1 MKTKAITI
9 HLDYSFS
16 VAVTTLILW
25 LGLAGAAAADDADKV
40 LHAPGSASAVSAETP
55 ALVPASGKKKEKII
69 PVDLVLKGDAI
80 CTRCHDEA
88 DDFPVLSIAQT
99 KHGVNTDVRTPTCV
113 SCHGESAQH
122 LRVPKG
128 QQGVRPS
135 PDFPFGKK
143 TTNDV
148 AKHNQACINCHQGD
162 KLTLWLGS
170 AHSRRDV
177 ACVQCHKLHTGN
189 DKVLSRATV
198 PEVCMNCHTEKRAQI
213 NRPSRHPILE
223 GKVICTDCHA
233 AHGSAGPKLMAKDS
247 VVQTCYTC
255 HMEKR
260 GPYLWNHL
268 PATQDCSICHNPHG
282 SSVPNLLKLRLPFL
296 CQQCH
301 EPTSHRGNLPVLAP
315 NPADPGGASNPF
327 GSAAPFNNRIP
338 AQARACLNCH
348 NNIHG
353 GNNPTDNNNSRTNRR

>member
-1 MKTKAITI
+1 MA
-9 HLDYSFS
+9 
-16 VAVTTLILW
+16 TLIL
-25 LGLAGAAAADDADKV
+25 GLM
-40 LHAPGSASAVSAETP
+40 LGSAGGSAIGAGEPAATGQLGSADAEVATP
-55 ALVPASGKKKEKII
+55 ARVNGAKKEKIAA
-69 PVDLVLKGDAI
+69 VDLVLQGDAV

-99 KHGVNTDVRTPTCV
+99 KHGVSADKRTPTCV
-113 SCHGESAQH
+113 SCHGESSQH

-128 QQGVRPS
+128 QQGVRPL

-143 TTNDV
+143 TINDV
-148 AKHNQACINCHQGD
+148 AKHNQACISCHQGD

-223 GKVICTDCHA
+223 GKVVCTDCHA
-233 AHGSAGPKLMAKDS
+233 AHGSAGPKLMVKDS

-260 GPYLWNHL
+260 GPFLWSHL

-282 SSVPNLLKLRLPFL
+282 STVPNLLKLRPPFL

-301 EPTSHRGNLPVLAP
+301 EPTSHRGNVPSLASTPGVSSP
-315 NPADPGGASNPF
+315 NASPAIPSTAGNAF
-327 GSAAPFNNRIP
+327 GRGNQQP

-353 GNNPTDNNNSRTNRR
+353 GNNPINATNPNSSRTMRR